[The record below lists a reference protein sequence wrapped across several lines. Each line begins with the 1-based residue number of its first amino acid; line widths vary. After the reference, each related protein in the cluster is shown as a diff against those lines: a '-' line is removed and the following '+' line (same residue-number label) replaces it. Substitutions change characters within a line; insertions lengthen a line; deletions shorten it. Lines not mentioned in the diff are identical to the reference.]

1 MSTQGQAV
9 IRTPDQRLRVFV
21 SSTLGELAEE
31 RALVRDAI
39 SRLSLTPVMF
49 ELGARPHP
57 PRDLYRSYLA
67 QSHIFL
73 GVYWE
78 RYGWVA
84 PGEEI
89 SGLEDEYLLSGDMPK
104 LIYLKDSET
113 REPRLVEL
121 LRRVMEDDKVSYK
134 HFSSPQQLAALVQDD
149 LALLLTEYFEMA
161 QLATDRRG
169 VAPPTE
175 PERVTLPVQPTPFVG
190 RARQEAD
197 IRELLLRPDVRL
209 LTLTGPGGT
218 GKSRLAF
225 EVAASAAASFKDGVA
240 FALLASL
247 TDSRLA
253 IASIAK
259 ALGVVESAERSAL
272 ENLKEFLRD
281 KEILL
286 LLDNFEHV
294 LAAGPALS
302 DLLAACQGLKI
313 LVTSRAALR
322 LRDEQEYPVPPLDLA
337 ELAPEMDPAELQN
350 HEATRLFMERA
361 RAANPSF
368 DPSPEEAG
376 AIAEIVARLDGLP
389 LAIELAAART
399 RLLPPLAMLP
409 RLSNSLKLLTGGPRD
424 LPERQ
429 QTLRAALDWDYD
441 LLPKEEQEVFR
452 KLAVFAGGM
461 TLERAE
467 SVVES
472 PSVDVLDV
480 LDALESLVS
489 KSLIQQLAD
498 AEGEPRFS
506 MLKTI
511 REYALEKLAESGELE
526 GIQDRHLSLFLSVA
540 EEAAPRLREADQVR
554 WLETLD
560 TEHDNMRAALRW
572 AATKGD
578 TDGELRLTG
587 ALSRYWEFRAHLSE
601 GQQWLEEALSR
612 AQDAPA
618 ELRALCLEGAGILAR
633 GQGEYKRASVL
644 IEEAVSIR
652 RELGDRSKLAEAIK
666 NLGNVASER
675 GDHQAA
681 REAFEESLQLKREI
695 GDERGVAAAQN
706 NLGVLCILQG
716 ELDRA
721 SELLEQALAFFRG
734 RYDKQGTA
742 RVLMNLGSVREA
754 QGHYDEA
761 GDILKE
767 SIRTMKEIGSHW
779 DLADLLELMGSVLD
793 GLGSPEEA
801 ARVFGAAEALRELL
815 GAPVPPAELESYE
828 RRIASV
834 RGHLDPDA
842 FARAWAEGRTLDVE
856 QAVERVLTG

>member
-1 MSTQGQAV
+1 MTNQGQTAV

-31 RALVRDAI
+31 RALVREAI

-73 GVYWE
+73 GIYWE

-84 PGEEI
+84 PGEEM
-89 SGLEDEYLLSGDMPK
+89 SGLEDEYRLSGDMPK
-104 LIYLKDSET
+104 LIYLKESEN
-113 REPRLVEL
+113 REGRLAEL
-121 LRRVMEDDKVSYK
+121 LRAVMEDDKVSYK
-134 HFSSPQQLAALVQDD
+134 HFSTPQQLAALVQDD

-161 QLATDRRG
+161 QLATEKRG

-175 PERVTLPVQPTPFVG
+175 PERVALPVQPTPFVG
-190 RARQEAD
+190 RSRQEAD

-294 LAAGPALS
+294 LSAGPALS
-302 DLLAACQGLKI
+302 DLLAACEGLKI

-322 LRDEQEYPVPPLDLA
+322 LRDEQEYPVPPLDIA
-337 ELAPEMDPAELQN
+337 ELVTEMDPDELQN

-368 DPSPEEAG
+368 DPTPEEAG

-441 LLPKEEQEVFR
+441 LLEEGEQQVFR

-472 PSVDVLDV
+472 PSIDM

-489 KSLIQQLAD
+489 KSLIQQLAG

-511 REYALEKLAESGELE
+511 REYALEKLAASGELE
-526 GIQDRHLSLFLSVA
+526 DIQDRHLSLFLSVA
-540 EEAAPRLREADQVR
+540 EEAAPRLREADQVQ

-572 AATKGD
+572 AATKRD
-578 TDGELRLTG
+578 TEAELRLSG

-612 AQDAPA
+612 AKDAPP

-633 GQGEYKRASVL
+633 GQGEYKRATVL
-644 IEEAVSIR
+644 MEEAVTIR
-652 RELGDRSKLAEAIK
+652 RELGDLSNLAEAIK

-681 REAFEESLQLKREI
+681 REAFEESLHLKREI

-716 ELDRA
+716 EFDRA

-761 GDILKE
+761 GEILKE

-793 GLGSPEEA
+793 GLGSSEEA

-828 RRIASV
+828 KRIASV
-834 RGHLDPDA
+834 KGHLEPESFTA
-842 FARAWAEGRTLDVE
+842 AWAEGRTLDVE
-856 QAVERVLTG
+856 QAVDRVLTG